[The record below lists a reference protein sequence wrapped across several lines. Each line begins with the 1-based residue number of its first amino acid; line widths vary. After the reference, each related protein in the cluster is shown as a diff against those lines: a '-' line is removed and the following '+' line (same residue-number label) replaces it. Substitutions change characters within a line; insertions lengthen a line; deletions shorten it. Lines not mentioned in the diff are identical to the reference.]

1 MTLPSSQTAPR
12 RFGAFSYA
20 PYRRFWLAALF
31 RVFGLQFRFIGVGW
45 LVVSEEGLDLSP
57 IWLGIVGL
65 SAALPTI
72 AFSVPAGIIADRYEH
87 RGILAGGQGLT
98 SALSLLLAIGIL
110 QDLVNVWLLIA
121 WAVTVGCLTAVSM
134 PAQSAILPRLI
145 EPASMP
151 SAVALISSIWNTM
164 RILGPAAA
172 GVLIAWIGIG
182 QAFFVTAVGF
192 ALSALLIATLR
203 LDPLERGATETYG
216 GVLDGVRYIFRDRLF
231 FATIGLSFFTSI
243 FGMAYQT
250 LLPVFAKDVLVVGS
264 TGFGLLETAVG
275 VGGFLGTLTMIKVGG
290 RPSSGIVML
299 AAAAVFGLFIA
310 GFAASRDFERAAALL
325 FCAGFFSSLYL
336 NIGMTTLQVL
346 VPDEL
351 RGRVMGVWSMT
362 WFLSAVGGL
371 PASALAEWIGAPWTV
386 ALGALSV
393 TGFAALVFL
402 LSKELRRLPA
412 IESGRPVRGAA
423 PVG

>member
-1 MTLPSSQTAPR
+1 MSGSSPQTATR

-20 PYRRFWLAALF
+20 PYRRFWMATLC

-57 IWLGIVGL
+57 IWLGIVGIA
-65 SAALPTI
+65 AALPTI
-72 AFSVPAGIIADRYEH
+72 AFSVPAGIVADRYEH
-87 RGILAGGQGLT
+87 RSILAWCQGST
-98 SALSLLLAIGIL
+98 AALSLLLAFGIL
-110 QDLVNVWLLIA
+110 EGLVNVWLLIA
-121 WAVTVGCLTAVSM
+121 WAVTVGCLTAVSL
-134 PAQSAILPRLI
+134 PALSAILPRLI

-151 SAVALISSIWNTM
+151 SAVALISTIWNTM

-192 ALSALLIATLR
+192 AVSTLLIATLR
-203 LDPLERGATETYG
+203 LEPLERGTAGASG
-216 GVLDGVRYIFRDRLF
+216 GMLGGVRYILRDRLF

-250 LLPVFAKDVLVVGS
+250 LLPVFAKDVLEVGS
-264 TGFGLLETAVG
+264 TGFGFLEAAVG
-275 VGGFLGTLTMIKVGG
+275 IGGFLGTLAMIKLGG

-310 GFAASRDFERAAALL
+310 GFAASRDFPLSIALL
-325 FCAGFFSSLYL
+325 FCAGFCSSLYL
-336 NIGMTTLQVL
+336 NIGMATLQVL
-346 VPDEL
+346 VPDQL
-351 RGRVMGVWSMT
+351 RGRVMAVWSMT

-393 TGFAALVFL
+393 TGFASLVFL
-402 LSKELRRLPA
+402 LSAELRRLPV
-412 IESGRPVRGAA
+412 IESGRREGAA
-423 PVG
+423 ASAG

>member
-1 MTLPSSQTAPR
+1 MSGSSPQTATR

-20 PYRRFWLAALF
+20 PYRRFWVASLL

-65 SAALPTI
+65 AAALPTI
-72 AFSVPAGIIADRYEH
+72 AFSVPAGIVADRYEH
-87 RGILAGGQGLT
+87 RGILAWTQGAT
-98 SALSLLLAIGIL
+98 SAMSLLLALGIL
-110 QDLVNVWLLIA
+110 EGLVNVWLLIA
-121 WAVTVGCLTAVSM
+121 WAVMVGCLTAVSM
-134 PAQSAILPRLI
+134 PTQSAILPRLI

-151 SAVALISSIWNTM
+151 SAVALISTIWNTM

-182 QAFFVTAVGF
+182 QAFFVTAAGY
-192 ALSALLIATLR
+192 AASALLIATLR
-203 LDPLERGATETYG
+203 LDPLERGKAETSG
-216 GVLDGVRYIFRDRLF
+216 GMLDGVRYILRDRLF

-243 FGMAYQT
+243 FGMAYHT
-250 LLPVFAKDVLVVGS
+250 LLPVFAEDVLVVGS
-264 TGFGLLETAVG
+264 TGFGLLEAAVG
-275 VGGFLGTLTMIKVGG
+275 VGALLGTLSMIKVGG

-299 AAAAVFGLFIA
+299 GAAAVFGLFIA
-310 GFAASRDFERAAALL
+310 GFAASRDFPLSIALL
-325 FCAGFFSSLYL
+325 FCAGFCSSLYL
-336 NIGMTTLQVL
+336 NIGMATLQVL
-346 VPDEL
+346 VPDQL
-351 RGRVMGVWSMT
+351 RGRVMAVWSMT

-393 TGFAALVFL
+393 TGFASLVFL
-402 LSKELRRLPA
+402 LSAELRRLPV
-412 IESGRPVRGAA
+412 IESGRRARGAA
-423 PVG
+423 SAG

>member
-1 MTLPSSQTAPR
+1 MTSASTPAAPR

-20 PYRRFWLAALF
+20 PYRRFWLATVC

-72 AFSVPAGIIADRYEH
+72 AFSVPAGIVADRYEH
-87 RGILAGGQGLT
+87 RAILTWSQGLT
-98 SALSLLLAIGIL
+98 SALSLLLALGIL
-110 QDLVNVWLLIA
+110 QNLVNVWLLIA
-121 WAVTVGCLTAVSM
+121 WAVTVGCLTAISV
-134 PAQSAILPRLI
+134 PTQSAILPRLI
-145 EPASMP
+145 GSSAMP

-182 QAFFVTAVGF
+182 QAFFVTAAGF
-192 ALSALLIATLR
+192 ALSTLLIATLR
-203 LDPLERGATETYG
+203 LDPLEREGDGTSG
-216 GVLDGVRYIFRDRLF
+216 GMLDGVRYIIRDRLF
-231 FATIGLSFFTSI
+231 LATVGLSFFTSI

-250 LLPVFAKDVLVVGS
+250 LLPLFAKDVLAVGS
-264 TGFGLLETAVG
+264 TGFGFLEAAVG
-275 VGGFLGTLTMIKVGG
+275 VGGLLGTLSMIKVGS

-310 GFAASRDFERAAALL
+310 GFAASRSFALSTALL
-325 FCAGFFSSLYL
+325 FCAGFCSSLYL

-346 VPDEL
+346 VPDQL

-393 TGFAALVFL
+393 TGFATLVFL
-402 LSKELRRLPA
+402 VSAELRRLPA
-412 IESGRPVRGAA
+412 IESGKPAREAA
-423 PVG
+423 PSG

>member
-1 MTLPSSQTAPR
+1 MSSPSPETAPR

-20 PYRRFWLAALF
+20 RYRRFWLATLC

-72 AFSVPAGIIADRYEH
+72 AFSVPAGIVADRYDH
-87 RGILAGGQGLT
+87 RSILAWCQGAT
-98 SALSLLLAIGIL
+98 AALSLLLALGIL
-110 QDLVNVWLLIA
+110 EGVVNVWLLIA
-121 WAVTVGCLTAVSM
+121 WAVTAGCLTAVSM
-134 PAQSAILPRLI
+134 PALSAILPRLI

-151 SAVALISSIWNTM
+151 SAVALISTIWNTM

-203 LDPLERGATETYG
+203 LEPLQRGEDEEPG
-216 GVLDGVRYIFRDRLF
+216 RMLDGVRYILHNRLF
-231 FATIGLSFFTSI
+231 LATVGLSFFTSI

-250 LLPVFAKDVLVVGS
+250 LLPVFAEDILDVGS
-264 TGFGLLETAVG
+264 TGFGFLEAAVG
-275 VGGFLGTLTMIKVGG
+275 VGGFLGTLAMIKVAS

-310 GFAASRDFERAAALL
+310 GFAASRDFERSLALL

-346 VPDEL
+346 VPESL

-393 TGFAALVFL
+393 TAFASLVFL
-402 LSKELRRLPA
+402 LSAELRRLPA
-412 IESGRPVRGAA
+412 IGKGRPGRGAA
-423 PVG
+423 SVG

>member
-1 MTLPSSQTAPR
+1 MSSSSPPAEAR

-20 PYRRFWLAALF
+20 PYRRFWLAALC

-45 LVVSEEGLDLSP
+45 LVVSDEGLALSP

-65 SAALPTI
+65 AAALPPI
-72 AFSVPAGIIADRYEH
+72 ALSVPAGIVADRYEH
-87 RGILAGGQGLT
+87 RGILAWSQGAT
-98 SALSLLLAIGIL
+98 AALSLLLAVGIL

-151 SAVALISSIWNTM
+151 SAVALISTIWNTM

-192 ALSALLIATLR
+192 ALSTLLIATLR
-203 LDPLERGATETYG
+203 LEPLERGEGEASG
-216 GVLDGVRYIFRDRLF
+216 GMLDGVRYILRNRLF

-250 LLPVFAKDVLVVGS
+250 LLPVFAKDVLQVGS

-275 VGGFLGTLTMIKVGG
+275 VGGFLGTLSMIKVGG

-299 AAAAVFGLFIA
+299 AAAAIFGLFIA
-310 GFAASRDFERAAALL
+310 GFAASRDFERSAALL
-325 FCAGFFSSLYL
+325 FCAGFCSSLYL

-346 VPDEL
+346 VPDQL

-402 LSKELRRLPA
+402 LSAELRRLPA
-412 IESGRPVRGAA
+412 IESGRPGRGAA
-423 PVG
+423 PAG

>member
-1 MTLPSSQTAPR
+1 MSQSSPESAPR

-20 PYRRFWLAALF
+20 RYRRFWLATLC

-65 SAALPTI
+65 AAALPTI
-72 AFSVPAGIIADRYEH
+72 AFTVPAGIVADRYEH
-87 RGILAGGQGLT
+87 RSILGWCQGAT
-98 SALSLLLAIGIL
+98 AILSLLLALGIIEGVV
-110 QDLVNVWLLIA
+110 DVWLLIA
-121 WAVTVGCLTAVSM
+121 WAIVAGCLTAVSM
-134 PAQSAILPRLI
+134 PALSAILPRLI

-151 SAVALISSIWNTM
+151 SAVALVSTIWNTM

-203 LDPLERGATETYG
+203 LEPVQRAEAGAQG
-216 GVLDGVRYIFRDRLF
+216 GMLGGVRYVLGNRIFL
-231 FATIGLSFFTSI
+231 ATVGLSFFTSI

-250 LLPVFAKDVLVVGS
+250 LLPVFADDVLDVGS
-264 TGFGLLETAVG
+264 TGFGLLEAAVG
-275 VGGFLGTLTMIKVGG
+275 VGGFLGTLSAIKMAG
-290 RPSSGIVML
+290 RSSSGIAML
-299 AAAAVFGLFIA
+299 AAAAIFGLFIA
-310 GFAASRDFERAAALL
+310 GFAASRDFESSAALL
-325 FCAGFFSSLYL
+325 FCAGFCASLYL
-336 NIGMTTLQVL
+336 NIGMTMLQVM
-346 VPDEL
+346 VPDQL
-351 RGRVMGVWSMT
+351 RGRVMAVWAMT

-393 TGFAALVFL
+393 TVFAALVLL
-402 LSKELRRLPA
+402 LSPELRRLPA
-412 IESGRPVRGAA
+412 SG
-423 PVG
+423 

>member
-1 MTLPSSQTAPR
+1 MPSRQTAPR

-65 SAALPTI
+65 SAAFPTI

-87 RGILAGGQGLT
+87 RGILAGTQGLT
-98 SALSLLLAIGIL
+98 SVLSLLLAIGIL
-110 QDLVNVWLLIA
+110 QDLVNVWLLIV

-151 SAVALISSIWNTM
+151 SAVALISTIWNTM

-203 LDPLERGATETYG
+203 LDPLERGAAETHG
-216 GVLDGVRYIFRDRLF
+216 GVLDGVRYILGNRLF
-231 FATIGLSFFTSI
+231 LATVGLSFFTSI

-250 LLPVFAKDVLVVGS
+250 LLPVFAKDILVVGS
-264 TGFGLLETAVG
+264 TGFGLLEAAVG
-275 VGGFLGTLTMIKVGG
+275 VGGFLGTLAMLKVGA

-299 AAAAVFGLFIA
+299 AAAAAFGLFIA
-310 GFAASRDFERAAALL
+310 GFAASRDFDRSAALL

-336 NIGMTTLQVL
+336 NIGMVTLQVL
-346 VPDEL
+346 VPEEL

-393 TGFAALVFL
+393 TAFASLVFL
-402 LSKELRRLPA
+402 LSAELRRLPA
-412 IESGRPVRGAA
+412 IESGRPGR
-423 PVG
+423 

>member
-1 MTLPSSQTAPR
+1 
-12 RFGAFSYA
+12 
-20 PYRRFWLAALF
+20 
-31 RVFGLQFRFIGVGW
+31 
-45 LVVSEEGLDLSP
+45 
-57 IWLGIVGL
+57 
-65 SAALPTI
+65 
-72 AFSVPAGIIADRYEH
+72 
-87 RGILAGGQGLT
+87 
-98 SALSLLLAIGIL
+98 
-110 QDLVNVWLLIA
+110 
-121 WAVTVGCLTAVSM
+121 M

-216 GVLDGVRYIFRDRLF
+216 GVLDGVRYILRDRLF

-250 LLPVFAKDVLVVGS
+250 LLPVFAKDVLDIGS

-275 VGGFLGTLTMIKVGG
+275 VGGFLGTLAMIKVGG

-310 GFAASRDFERAAALL
+310 GFAASRDFERSAALL
-325 FCAGFFSSLYL
+325 FCAGFCSSMYL

-393 TGFAALVFL
+393 TAFASLVFL
-402 LSKELRRLPA
+402 LSAELRRLPV
-412 IESGRPVRGAA
+412 IESGRREGAA
-423 PVG
+423 ASTS

>member
-1 MTLPSSQTAPR
+1 MPEPTPR

-20 PYRRFWLAALF
+20 PYRRFWVAALC
-31 RVFGLQFRFIGVGW
+31 RVFGLQFRFIALPW
-45 LVVSEEGLDLSP
+45 MVVSEEGLDLSP

-72 AFSVPAGIIADRYEH
+72 AFSVPAGILADRYEH
-87 RGILAGGQGLT
+87 RRILAWSQGAT
-98 SALSLLLAIGIL
+98 AALSLLLAFGIL
-110 QDLVNVWLLIA
+110 RDLVNVWLLIA
-121 WAVTVGCLTAVSM
+121 WAVTAGCLTAVSM

-164 RILGPAAA
+164 RILGPASA

-182 QAFFVTAVGF
+182 QAFFVTAAGF

-203 LDPLERGATETYG
+203 LDPLERGAEGSSG
-216 GVLDGVRYIFRDRLF
+216 GMLDGVRYILRDRIF
-231 FATIGLSFFTSI
+231 FATVGLSFFTSI
-243 FGMAYQT
+243 FGMAYHV
-250 LLPVFAKDVLVVGS
+250 LLPVFAEDILVVGS
-264 TGFGLLETAVG
+264 TGFGLLEASVG
-275 VGGFLGTLTMIKVGG
+275 IGALLGTLAMIKVGG
-290 RPSSGIVML
+290 RPSSGKVML
-299 AAAAVFGLFIA
+299 AAAAIYGLFLA
-310 GFAASRDFERAAALL
+310 GFAASREFERSAALL
-325 FCAGFFSSLYL
+325 FCAGFCSSLYL

-362 WFLSAVGGL
+362 WFLTAVGGL

-386 ALGALSV
+386 TLGALSV
-393 TGFAALVFL
+393 TVFATLVFL
-402 LSKELRRLPA
+402 LSPELRRLPA
-412 IESGRPVRGAA
+412 IESGRPAA
-423 PVG
+423 P